1 MTKFEITLIEQTLTN
16 ILSGLL
22 YIYNIYIYV
31 FFIIY
36 IYYIIY
42 IILYIYRGADKSL
55 SRPGRKQTTAT
66 EDFDVHT

>member
-22 YIYNIYIYV
+22 YIYNIYIYICI
-31 FFIIY
+31 FYYIYILYY

-42 IILYIYRGADKSL
+42 IQGC
-55 SRPGRKQTTAT
+55 
-66 EDFDVHT
+66 